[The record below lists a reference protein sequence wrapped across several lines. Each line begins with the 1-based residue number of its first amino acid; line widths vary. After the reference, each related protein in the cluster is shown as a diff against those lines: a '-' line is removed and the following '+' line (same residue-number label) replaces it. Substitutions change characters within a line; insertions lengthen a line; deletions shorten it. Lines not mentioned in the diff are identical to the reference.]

1 MPGIDPTELAAFL
14 HAAARAGTALTY
26 AEALNALGFAFSRPK
41 MRALCVALD
50 DVDAAERGAGRP
62 ALACLVVRA
71 SDGLPG
77 QGWWLSRRG
86 LSLDTVV
93 LDVPDMLAKLIIPTP
108 LTATCSSTAVSAE
121 AAPIDK
127 ASRHALETIIFTA

>member
-1 MPGIDPTELAAFL
+1 MSGRLTSAAAIDPADVTAIL
-14 HAAARAGTALTY
+14 HAAARARTALTY
-26 AEALNALGFAFSRPK
+26 AEVLNALGFAFSRPK

-77 QGWWLSRRG
+77 QGWWLSRRDWRG
-86 LSLDTVV
+86 AFVG
-93 LDVPDMLAKLIIPTP
+93 P
-108 LTATCSSTAVSAE
+108 E
-121 AAPIDK
+121 AAAYVAARQREVFAAWAEKPCPTG
-127 ASRHALETIIFTA
+127 A

>member
-1 MPGIDPTELAAFL
+1 MGSTPTDVAAVL

-26 AEALNALGFAFSRPK
+26 AEVLNALGFAFSRPK

-62 ALACLVVRA
+62 ALAVLVVRA

-77 QGWWLSRRG
+77 QGWWLGRRDYAG
-86 LSLDTVV
+86 AFTG
-93 LDVPDMLAKLIIPTP
+93 
-108 LTATCSSTAVSAE
+108 AE
-121 AAPIDK
+121 AAAYVAARQRAVFDHWG
-127 ASRHALETIIFTA
+127 AAAG